1 MAIYLNNN
9 VGIKLATAAAPTVPS
24 IDISSYVTAV
34 TLTQVVDELEVTAM
48 GDTAHKF
55 AAGLQAATLSIDF
68 LNDWAASQVMTTL
81 NAAFG
86 QTIAVSMITV
96 KSVGGTPVAVSATN
110 PSYQFSILVNNLT
123 PVGSGGVADEAS
135 SSLSF
140 TVNTAVT
147 VSPTI
152 AF

>member
-9 VGIKLATAAAPTVPS
+9 VGVKLATAAAPTTPS
-24 IDISSYVTAV
+24 VDISAFVTNAV
-34 TLTQVVDELEVTAM
+34 INQIVDELEVTAM

-55 AAGLQAATLSIDF
+55 VAGLQSGTFTVDF
-68 LNDWAASQVMTTL
+68 LNEWASAQVMQTL

-86 QTIAVSMITV
+86 QTLAVSVITV
-96 KSVGGTPVAVSATN
+96 KGTTVSAAN

-123 PVGSGGVADEAS
+123 PIGQGGVAEIAT

-140 TVNTAVT
+140 TVNSAIT
-147 VSPTI
+147 VSPSV

>member
-9 VGIKLATAAAPTVPS
+9 VGVKLATAAAPTTPS
-24 IDISSYVTAV
+24 IDISSVVTNAV
-34 TLTQVVDELEVTAM
+34 INQIVDELEVTSM
-48 GDTAHKF
+48 GDLSHRF
-55 AAGLQAATLSIDF
+55 VAGLQSGTFSIDCI
-68 LNDWAASQVMTTL
+68 NDWAASQVNATL

-86 QTIAVSMITV
+86 QTISVSVITV
-96 KSVGGTPVAVSATN
+96 KGTAVSATN

-123 PVGSGGVADEAS
+123 PIGTGGVAEVAS

-140 TVNTAVT
+140 TVNSAVT
-147 VSPTI
+147 VSTTV

>member
-9 VGIKLATAAAPTVPS
+9 VGVKLATAAAPTTPS
-24 IDISSYVTAV
+24 VDISAYVTSAV
-34 TLTQVVDELEVTAM
+34 INQIVDELEVTAM

-55 AAGLQAATLSIDF
+55 VAGLQSATFSIDF
-68 LNDWAASQVMTTL
+68 INDWASSQVMQTL

-86 QTIAVSMITV
+86 QTLAVSLITV
-96 KSVGGTPVAVSATN
+96 KGTVVSASN
-110 PSYQFSILVNNLT
+110 PTYQFSVLVNNLT
-123 PVGSGGVADEAS
+123 PIGQGGVAEVAT

-140 TVNTAVT
+140 TVNSAVT
-147 VSPTI
+147 VSSSV

>member
-9 VGIKLATAAAPTVPS
+9 VGVKLATAAAPTTPS
-24 IDISSYVTAV
+24 VDISSFVTNAV
-34 TLTQVVDELEVTAM
+34 INQIVDELEVTAM

-55 AAGLQAATLSIDF
+55 VAGLQSGTFSIDII
-68 LNDWAASQVMTTL
+68 NDWAASQINDTL
-81 NAAFG
+81 RNAFG
-86 QTIAVSMITV
+86 LTLAVSVITV
-96 KSVGGTPVAVSATN
+96 KGTTVSATN

-123 PVGSGGVADEAS
+123 PIGTGGVAEIAT

-140 TVNTAVT
+140 TVNSAIT
-147 VSPTI
+147 VSSSV